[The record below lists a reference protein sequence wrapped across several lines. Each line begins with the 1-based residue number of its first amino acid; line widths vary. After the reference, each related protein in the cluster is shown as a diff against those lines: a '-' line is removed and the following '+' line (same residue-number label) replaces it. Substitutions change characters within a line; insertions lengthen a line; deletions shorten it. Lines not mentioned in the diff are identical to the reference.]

1 MWGILNDAFT
11 QFHVLADESFSVF
24 IKCWEGRL
32 TVRMGVRLR
41 LCVAVRTHQLAFKYF
56 SNIPN
61 HFLISKYFSEGKSF
75 PTKTPV
81 YLAPRTSSH
90 QLIKCSYKRG
100 LIISLYPWVLGG
112 VLKARIPIMHWSFF
126 FTTSKLFKVHWR
138 PCFYIE
144 IDKSCSFPWKCNFI
158 EVEAEQ
164 SWVKG
169 KSYFRFT
176 RQ

>member
-11 QFHVLADESFSVF
+11 QFHVLTDESFSVF

-41 LCVAVRTHQLAFKYF
+41 LCVAVRTHQLACKYF
-56 SNIPN
+56 SNLPN
-61 HFLISKYFSEGKSF
+61 YFLYYQNILWKENHLPVGL
-75 PTKTPV
+75 TPV
-81 YLAPRTSSH
+81 TRSYRSSVLEFDTQLRILKFTSDLS
-90 QLIKCSYKRG
+90 
-100 LIISLYPWVLGG
+100 
-112 VLKARIPIMHWSFF
+112 
-126 FTTSKLFKVHWR
+126 
-138 PCFYIE
+138 IE
-144 IDKSCSFPWKCNFI
+144 IDKSCSFPLKCNFI

>member
-11 QFHVLADESFSVF
+11 QFHVLTDESFSVF

-41 LCVAVRTHQLAFKYF
+41 LCVAVRTHQLACKYF
-56 SNIPN
+56 SNLPN
-61 HFLISKYFSEGKSF
+61 YFLYYQNIQSALLLWQCPIHRSSVLEFDTQLRILKF
-75 PTKTPV
+75 
-81 YLAPRTSSH
+81 TSDLS
-90 QLIKCSYKRG
+90 
-100 LIISLYPWVLGG
+100 
-112 VLKARIPIMHWSFF
+112 
-126 FTTSKLFKVHWR
+126 
-138 PCFYIE
+138 IE
-144 IDKSCSFPWKCNFI
+144 IDKSCSFPLKCNFI